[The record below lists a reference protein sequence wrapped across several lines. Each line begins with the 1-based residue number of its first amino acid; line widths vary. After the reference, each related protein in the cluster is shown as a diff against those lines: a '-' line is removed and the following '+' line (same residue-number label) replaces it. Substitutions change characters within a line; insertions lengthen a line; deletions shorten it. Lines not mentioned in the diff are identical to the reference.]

1 VPDNAADT
9 RPRLLLLD
17 GHSLAYRAFFA
28 LPVENFS
35 TTTGQPTNAVYGFTS
50 MLINVLR
57 DEQPTHVAVAFD
69 KSRQTFRLEQYA
81 DYKAKRNKT
90 PSEFSSQLPL
100 IKEVLDALHIKHL
113 DVEGYEADDIIATLT
128 TEAAAEGF
136 EVLICSGDR
145 DSFQLVSDTTT
156 VIYPMRGVSEMKRMT
171 PEAVMERY
179 DIPPARYPELAALV
193 GEDSDNLPG
202 VPGVGPKTAAKW
214 INTYDG
220 LDNVIARADEIK
232 GKAGDSFREHLGDV
246 IRNRQLNALVCDLP
260 LAVTP
265 TDLAKQPWD
274 RQAVHTLF
282 DGLEFRV
289 LRDRLFQELTSEEVV
304 EDYDLDLD
312 MRKLAEGEL
321 AGWLA
326 EHSQPDA
333 LVGVVVQGT
342 WHSGTGDVYAIAL
355 AASDHSAAW
364 IDVERISA
372 ADEQVLADWLADAR
386 FRKVLHD
393 SKGPILALAARGWQ
407 LVGLERDTALSAY
420 LARPDQRS
428 YDLADLTLR
437 YLKRELKLSAPE
449 DADDGQLSF
458 DSVGDDGAS
467 DTAMLQA
474 WTVLE
479 LAAALDEELEQ
490 GGGTRLL
497 GEIELPLIGV
507 LAQMERTGVAVDV
520 EQLQALESHF
530 AGEVKLAADAA
541 FEQIGKEIN
550 LGSPK
555 QLQVVLFE
563 ELGMPKTKRT
573 KTGYTTDADALQ
585 ALYVK
590 TEHPFLMHLLRH
602 RDVSRLRQTVE
613 GLLKTVA
620 SDGRIHTTF
629 NQLIAATGR
638 LSSTDPNL
646 QNIPVRTEEGRRIR
660 EAFVVGPGYAT
671 LMTAD
676 YSQIE
681 MRIMAHLS
689 EDELLIEAFRSGRD
703 FHAATAARVFDVD
716 PAEVTPEMRAKIKAM
731 NYGLAYGLSAYGLS
745 QQLGI
750 DTSEARGLMDEYF
763 ETFGGIRD
771 YLGGIVDEARRTGYT
786 ETIYGR
792 RRYLPDLTSDN
803 RQRREM
809 AERMALNAPI
819 QGSAAD
825 IIKVAM
831 LRVDEALREAKLK
844 SRMLLQ
850 VHDELVFEVAEGEEQ
865 QLDELVR
872 REMGGAAELTVP
884 LDVSVGTGRSWHEA
898 AH

>member
-1 VPDNAADT
+1 MPDTATDA

-57 DEQPTHVAVAFD
+57 DEQPTHIGVAFD
-69 KSRQTFRLEQYA
+69 KSRQTFRLEQYP

-90 PSEFSSQLPL
+90 PDEFKSQLPL
-100 IKEVLDALHIKHL
+100 IKEVLDALRVKHIEL
-113 DVEGYEADDIIATLT
+113 DGFEADDIIATLT
-128 TEAAAEGF
+128 TQATAAGMD
-136 EVLICSGDR
+136 VLLLTGDR
-145 DSFQLVSDTTT
+145 DSLQLVTDHAT
-156 VIYPMRGVSEMKRMT
+156 VLYPMRGVSDLARMT
-171 PEAVMERY
+171 PAAVEQKY
-179 DIPPARYPELAALV
+179 GVPPHRYPELAALV

-214 INTYDG
+214 ISTYDG

-246 IRNRQLNALVCDLP
+246 IRNRQLNALVCDLS
-260 LAVTP
+260 LVLTP
-265 TDLAKQPWD
+265 TDMAKQPWD
-274 RQAVHTLF
+274 RQEVHTLF

-304 EDYDLDLD
+304 EEVSFDLD
-312 MRKLAEGEL
+312 MVRLGPGEL

-326 EHSQPDA
+326 QHSLDGE
-333 LVGVVVQGT
+333 LVGMQVQGT

-355 AASDHSAAW
+355 AASDEAAAW
-364 IDVERISA
+364 IDVEQLGA
-372 ADEQVLADWLADAR
+372 EDEAVLADWLADAR

-437 YLKRELKLSAPE
+437 YLKRELKLTRDE
-449 DADDGQLSF
+449 ADSGQLTF
-458 DSVGDDGAS
+458 DSVGEEAVG

-479 LAAALDEELEQ
+479 LAAALDEELDQ

-520 EQLQALESHF
+520 DHLESLESHF
-530 AGEVKLAADAA
+530 AGEVKLAADGAFAA
-541 FEQIGKEIN
+541 IGKEIN

-563 ELGMPKTKRT
+563 EMKLPKTKRT
-573 KTGYTTDADALQ
+573 KTGYTTDADALIALQ
-585 ALYVK
+585 AKVPDN
-590 TEHPFLMHLLRH
+590 EFLGHLLRH

-660 EAFVVGPGYAT
+660 EAFVVGPGFTT
-671 LMTAD
+671 LLTAD

-703 FHAATAARVFDVD
+703 FHAATAARVFDVE
-716 PAEVTPEMRAKIKAM
+716 PSAVTTQMRAKIKAM

-750 DTSEARGLMDEYF
+750 DAGEARTMMDEYF

-771 YLGGIVDEARRTGYT
+771 YLGGVVDEARRTGYT

-831 LRVDEALREAKLK
+831 LNVDAALRAAGLA

-850 VHDELVFEVAEGEEQ
+850 VHDELVFEVAAGEEQ
-865 QLDELVR
+865 SLDELVR
-872 REMGGAAELTVP
+872 REMAGAADLTVP
-884 LDVSVGTGRSWHEA
+884 LDVSVGTGASWHEA